1 MAKNKDKYAVLKFVG
16 LTAAGAAIGGVTVHY
31 VERFLQRR
39 EAGSA
44 ARQNPELED
53 EFDELARQLTAGG
66 PSAQP
71 IGMTITPM
79 PVMPIL
85 PAMSAMPAPAADPL
99 QMAQRFK
106 DDVAARKAERAR
118 ALAAKEAEIDR
129 IMSGFVDGKD

>member
-16 LTAAGAAIGGVTVHY
+16 LTVAGAAIGGATVHY
-31 VERFLQRR
+31 VERFLSKR
-39 EAGSA
+39 EQGG
-44 ARQNPELED
+44 ARSNPELED
-53 EFDELARQLTAGG
+53 EFDELARSLNAGQ
-66 PSAQP
+66 STQP

-85 PAMSAMPAPAADPL
+85 PAMSIAQAPAADPL

-118 ALAAKEAEIDR
+118 TLAAKEAEIDR